1 MKIQCELCDMSYNQP
16 GAMKIH
22 MIREHNQNYKCNI
35 CGMKFEKYFDFENHF
50 EVVHEKKVFACE
62 FCDFYHLSKD
72 EIRLHK
78 QTSCKVY
85 TVAFLKK

>member
-1 MKIQCELCDMSYNQP
+1 
-16 GAMKIH
+16 
-22 MIREHNQNYKCNI
+22 
-35 CGMKFEKYFDFENHF
+35 MKFEKYYDFENHF
-50 EVVHEKKVFACE
+50 EVVHENKVFAYE

-85 TVAFLKK
+85 TVAFLQK